1 MIGGVEGFSNE
12 LIPVAERLPGVGETE
27 ISTSVYDDVV
37 QEVARSIQHLQ
48 WDDPIQEVGQGLLRR

>member
-1 MIGGVEGFSNE
+1 MIGGVEGFSNG